1 MSAFATLGQVFT
13 DPAKA
18 FESLYERSNPVLPLL
33 LLILG
38 SAALMTWYYQ
48 VVDMS
53 WLIDQM
59 LAASPQ
65 GGDPAAR
72 AGMEKFMTP
81 ATMTV
86 TTVVSIAVMLPLIL
100 LLTAVYYLLSA
111 KVVGSEIG
119 FGKWFSFAAWASVPT
134 LLTIPA
140 GAVAILMASNGQLGT
155 HEVNPLTLNQL
166 FFHLPMGHH
175 WQALLDAVHLPMLWS
190 LFVSA
195 VGYRVWTKKS
205 AATSWIVVSLPY
217 VLIFGIWALVLAFT
231 GGA

>member
-18 FESLYERSNPVLPLL
+18 FEKLYERANPVLPLL

-38 SAALMTWYYQ
+38 SAALMAWYYQ
-48 VVDMS
+48 IVDMP

-65 GGDPAAR
+65 GQDPAAR
-72 AGMEKFMTP
+72 AAMEQFMSP

-86 TTVVSIAVMLPLIL
+86 TTVVGIAITIPVLMLVSG
-100 LLTAVYYLLSA
+100 VYFLLSA
-111 KVVGSEIG
+111 KVIGSDVG
-119 FGKWFSFAAWASVPT
+119 FGKWFSFSAWAAVPS

-140 GAVAILMASNGQLGT
+140 GAVAILMASNGQIANN
-155 HEVNPLTLNQL
+155 EVNPLTLNQL
-166 FFHLPMGHH
+166 FFHLPMGHR
-175 WQALLDAVHLPMLWS
+175 WAGLLDAIHLPMLWS

-195 VGYRVWTKKS
+195 VGYQVWTKKS
-205 AATSWIVVSLPY
+205 TATSWIIVLLPY
-217 VLIFGIWALVLAFT
+217 VLIFGIWALFVALR

>member
-1 MSAFATLGQVFT
+1 MSSIATLGQVFT

-18 FESLYERSNPVLPLL
+18 FEQLYERANPALPLL

-38 SAALMTWYYQ
+38 SAALMVWYYQ
-48 VVDMS
+48 VVDMP

-59 LAASPQ
+59 LSASPQ
-65 GGDPAAR
+65 GSDPAAR
-72 AGMEKFMTP
+72 AAMEQFMKP

-86 TTVVSIAVMLPLIL
+86 TTTVSIAIMIPLIL
-100 LLTAVYYLLSA
+100 LISAVYFLLSA
-111 KVVGSEIG
+111 KVIGSDIG
-119 FGKWFSFAAWASVPT
+119 FGKWFGFAAWASVPS

-140 GAVAILMASNGQLGT
+140 GAVAILMASNGQIGNN
-155 HEVNPLTLNQL
+155 EVNPLTLNQL
-166 FFHLPMGHH
+166 FFHLPMGHR
-175 WQALLDAVHLPMLWS
+175 WAGLLDAIHLPMLWS

-205 AATSWIVVSLPY
+205 SATSWVIVLLPY
-217 VLIFGIWALVLAFT
+217 VLIFGIWALVLALR